1 MVKFIKNK
9 IMAFKDIFKD
19 DNVINEKN
27 VVGFA
32 SFAVM
37 GIFATAD
44 IVTGFFGKD
53 LVIQEFEPTTWYRI
67 TYFKTLHVEEFILSQ
82 FIVAL
87 VSTTSLV
94 NKLVGA
100 GSKHP

>member
-53 LVIQEFEPTTWYRI
+53 LVIQEFIYNSFVII
-67 TYFKTLHVEEFILSQ
+67 TL
-82 FIVAL
+82 
-87 VSTTSLV
+87 
-94 NKLVGA
+94 
-100 GSKHP
+100 GSFGIDGITKIFDKK